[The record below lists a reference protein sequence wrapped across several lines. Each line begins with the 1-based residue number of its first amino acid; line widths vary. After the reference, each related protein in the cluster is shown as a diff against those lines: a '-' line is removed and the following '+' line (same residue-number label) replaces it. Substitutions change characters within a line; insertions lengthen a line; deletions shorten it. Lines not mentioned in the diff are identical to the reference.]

1 MYRILLLHDQKR
13 GNCRIKEYL
22 ELSGYS
28 VDEEEMEIPQDIGRR
43 ILDWNLILLNCRDAG
58 IYFSLREKLRYFTD
72 IPIVI
77 LTVNDDEWVKI
88 KMFQMGADDYIV
100 EPCSNGELLARLHA
114 RLEQYIRL
122 TRSFGCIRSGSL
134 SIEVKNR
141 KVYLKDQE
149 IPMTLREFD
158 TLLYLAQRAN
168 VVVSKDELYKN
179 TWDERYIESGYNSV
193 ATFVKKIRKKIEPE
207 GCEEKYI
214 ETIWGIGYRFLM

>member
-58 IYFSLREKLRYFTD
+58 IYFSLCEKLRYFTD

-134 SIEVKNR
+134 YIEVKNR

-149 IPMTLREFD
+149 IPM
-158 TLLYLAQRAN
+158 
-168 VVVSKDELYKN
+168 